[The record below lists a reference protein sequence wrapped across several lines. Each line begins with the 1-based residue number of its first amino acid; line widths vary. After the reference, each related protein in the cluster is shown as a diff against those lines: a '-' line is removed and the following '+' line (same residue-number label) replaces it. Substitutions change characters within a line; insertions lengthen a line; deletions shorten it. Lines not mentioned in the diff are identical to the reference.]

1 MLESIERRTPRSLVG
16 TVGALTTHR
25 HRDPF
30 VLVHGSS
37 GGSWVWKRLAPR
49 LRAAGH
55 DVYAPTLTGLADRA
69 HLLQGGVDL
78 TTHVTDIAE
87 LLVYED
93 LTDAILVGNSYAGMI
108 VSGVVAR
115 VPERLRCLV
124 FLDAYVPDHGQ
135 SAVDLWP
142 PERRAYAEQAEADGV
157 SRPPPPAMFG
167 VTDPELQTWIEER
180 MTPHPVA
187 TYTEPV
193 MAGSAASR
201 SLQHVFIACTG
212 NPPTTPDVFGPFAAK
227 ARTLGW
233 EVHDLAAGHLAML
246 TAPDE
251 LADLL
256 VHIASRDRAP

>member
-1 MLESIERRTPRSLVG
+1 MTVHRS
-16 TVGALTTHR
+16 H
-25 HRDPF
+25 DPF

-37 GGSWVWKRLAPR
+37 GGSWVWKRLAPL

-55 DVYAPTLTGLADRA
+55 DVHAPTLTGLADRA
-69 HLLQGGVDL
+69 HLLPGGVDL
-78 TTHVTDIAE
+78 TTHVTEIAD

-93 LTDAILVGNSYAGMI
+93 LSDVILVGNSYAGM
-108 VSGVVAR
+108 VVTGVAAR

-124 FLDAYVPDHGQ
+124 YLDAYVPDDGQ
-135 SAVDLWP
+135 RAVDLWP

-157 SRPPPPAMFG
+157 SQPPPPDMFG
-167 VTDPELQTWIEER
+167 VTDPELRTWIEER

-193 MAGSAASR
+193 ALGSAASR
-201 SLQHVFIACTG
+201 SLTRTFIACTDI
-212 NPPTTPDVFGPFAAK
+212 PATTPDVFGPFAAK
-227 ARTLGW
+227 ARALGW

-246 TAPDE
+246 TAPDA

-256 VHIASRDRAP
+256 VRIASRDGGA